1 MADKRDQINWNSSAA
16 IWSRVPSAK
25 SAVTRACTAID
36 KLVERD
42 FVFDTPAAC
51 SDARKRLTDAFDFC
65 VELHDRWG
73 DLETEAGT
81 ASANEAAEAS
91 LKPYEERQDAALT
104 KLNKYISRNSP
115 TQGSA
120 RAASAQST
128 SAAGTPKISTCK
140 LLFPSQLTKSNTPG
154 EMRLW
159 LASFRRFYD
168 ASNLNQQPTATQQ
181 GYFLQALD
189 ASLQEIL
196 ERQLCPETSIF
207 GPAGCVDML
216 EAEFKSLYPVFNRRV
231 DFFRVR
237 RDQGEV
243 TDQKGGRKCQTEHV
257 PARVMR

>member
-1 MADKRDQINWNSSAA
+1 MLRSIYPSIIHLFTLHTSLYIFIDKYNQQLLRTQYGVTFIFEDLSISHLGLTPATIAHHHCHHRPDFGLKRGVSRYDGARPSSLHFKSFWPPATMADKRDQINWNSSAA

-25 SAVTRACTAID
+25 SAVTRACTTID

-128 SAAGTPKISTCK
+128 SAADTPKISTCK

-159 LASFRRFYD
+159 LASF
-168 ASNLNQQPTATQQ
+168 
-181 GYFLQALD
+181 
-189 ASLQEIL
+189 
-196 ERQLCPETSIF
+196 
-207 GPAGCVDML
+207 
-216 EAEFKSLYPVFNRRV
+216 
-231 DFFRVR
+231 
-237 RDQGEV
+237 
-243 TDQKGGRKCQTEHV
+243 
-257 PARVMR
+257 